1 MEKIISPRGTQDL
14 LPPESRLWQFIE
26 NKAIEI
32 FSLAGFEEIRTPIF
46 EHSSLFSRAVGES
59 SDIVNKEM
67 YTFTDRSDR
76 SITLRPEGTAG
87 VARAFIEHNLD
98 RNSKP
103 QKFWYRGPMFR
114 YERPQTGRYRQFHQ
128 IGLEALGLDAPF
140 IDLEVIKLAH
150 TFLYEIG
157 IQNISLVIN
166 SIGNQASRNNYREK
180 LTQFLLEHEANI
192 CDDCKRRMHQNPL
205 RILDCKSPEDQEL
218 YKDAPSI
225 HDSLDEESTEI
236 WQTIQTGLT
245 KLKIS
250 YTIDPH
256 LVRGLDYYSH
266 CVFEFKATDPGLAQ
280 QNTVLAGGRYD
291 NLISELGG
299 STCPAIGWALGV
311 ERIAYLL
318 GSDKLTM
325 KSKIYIISDSA
336 IDAALLAQDLRK
348 DTHVITEY
356 DFEQGKVTKQMNK
369 ALKREANYVVF
380 YLEEERKSG
389 KYSVKNLNVKTD
401 EQVVVNSYGELL
413 EFFTKHLITV

>member
-14 LPPESRLWQFIE
+14 LPPDSRLWQFIE

-150 TFLYEIG
+150 TFLHEIG
-157 IQNISLVIN
+157 IQNINLVIN
-166 SIGNQASRNNYREK
+166 SIGNQASRNDYREK
-180 LTQFLLEHEANI
+180 LSNFLIEHEANI

-205 RILDCKSPEDQEL
+205 RVLDCKSPEDQEL
-218 YKDAPSI
+218 YKEAPSI
-225 HDSLDEESTEI
+225 HDSLDAESTEI
-236 WQTIQTGLT
+236 WQTIQAGLA

-266 CVFEFKATDPGLAQ
+266 CVFEFKTIDPGLAQ

-299 STCPAIGWALGV
+299 NPCPAIGWALGV

-318 GSDKLTM
+318 GSDKLTARP
-325 KSKIYIISDSA
+325 KIYIISDSA
-336 IDAALLAQDLRK
+336 IDAASLAQNLRK
-348 DTHVITEY
+348 DTHIITEY

-389 KYSVKNLNVKTD
+389 RYSVKNLNVKTD

-413 EFFTKHLITV
+413 EFFTKELITD